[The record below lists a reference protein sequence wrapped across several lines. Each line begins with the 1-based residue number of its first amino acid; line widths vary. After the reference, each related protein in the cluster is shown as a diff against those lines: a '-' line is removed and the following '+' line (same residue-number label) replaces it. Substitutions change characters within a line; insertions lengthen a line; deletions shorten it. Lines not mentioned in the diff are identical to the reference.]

1 MLLREKL
8 PEVTLEV
15 AEATLEV
22 IGDDVRGC

>member
-1 MLLREKL
+1 MLRCEKS

-22 IGDDVRGC
+22 IRDDVRGC